1 MKSILAIVFALA
13 FTGCANMPDQGAEP
27 HANKEYVTGSAVPSR
42 HGAAGPTAVVDR
54 ETAEREMQ
62 MRTGSVPAK

>member
-1 MKSILAIVFALA
+1 MKATFALSLILLCTA
-13 FTGCANMPDQGAEP
+13 CTNMPDQGAEP

-42 HGAAGPTAVVDR
+42 HGSAGPTAVVDR